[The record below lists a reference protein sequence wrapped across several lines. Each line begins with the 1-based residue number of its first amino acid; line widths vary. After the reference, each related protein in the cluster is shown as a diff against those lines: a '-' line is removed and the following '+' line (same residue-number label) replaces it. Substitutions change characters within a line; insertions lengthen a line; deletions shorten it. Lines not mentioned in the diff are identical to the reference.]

1 MKISQCLGDYGQNV
15 CLIIIMTIYLLS
27 KCVDKK
33 KKKGQKILQTI
44 CDQWF
49 NLAWSLSCTSGER
62 VVGWLVWDKGDHLSY
77 RHHHKVG
84 GGTSSSL
91 HSHHRHHHTHM
102 FVRHSWE
109 QAMHLVVVL
118 YSKMSLRRTNSRCK
132 LDVSNAPTIC
142 NDRFIELSFADSVPL
157 LLQAVRLLKSISL
170 VVSY

>member
-1 MKISQCLGDYGQNV
+1 MWY
-15 CLIIIMTIYLLS
+15 
-27 KCVDKK
+27 
-33 KKKGQKILQTI
+33 
-44 CDQWF
+44 DQWF

-118 YSKMSLRRTNSRCK
+118 YSKMSLRKTNYRCR
-132 LDVSNAPTIC
+132 LDVSNAPTITATGSPSFKINFFGRFLLRLSGIKCSWGQIFPTIWLGNTWSWLVC
-142 NDRFIELSFADSVPL
+142 NK
-157 LLQAVRLLKSISL
+157 QLKNPKMVIHSAQ
-170 VVSY
+170 